1 VHHRSRNIAAAH
13 HSGGGLR
20 DQIRTPKGG
29 IEGAEPLHGMVI
41 IPTRV
46 PAGAASLFSRLPGSR
61 PNDPLGNL

>member
-1 VHHRSRNIAAAH
+1 VHQRSRNIEAAH

-20 DQIRTPKGG
+20 DHIRTPKGG

-46 PAGAASLFSRLPGSR
+46 PAGAASLFSRLPGSQL
-61 PNDPLGNL
+61 NDPLGNL